1 MNVRPL
7 IIFVVV
13 GICPLLYLGRPHVGD
28 RVRLY
33 SSETAALKAV
43 QTLSTAQVQYN
54 SQVGRYARS
63 LGELGP
69 SGSNLIASDLA
80 SGEKQGYR
88 FKLTVTPEGYSIQAV
103 PAVFG
108 KTGSRTFYTDQTLIV
123 RENFDPKP
131 ATRDSHEVGTS
142 RGRRE

>member
-1 MNVRPL
+1 MRPL

-13 GICPLLYLGRPHVGD
+13 GVCPLLYLGRPPVGD

-33 SSETAALKAV
+33 SPETAALKAI

-54 SQVGRYARS
+54 SQFGRYARS
-63 LGELGP
+63 LNELGP
-69 SGSNLIASDLA
+69 SGSNLIAADLA

-103 PAVFG
+103 PVVFG
-108 KTGSRTFYTDQTLIV
+108 QTGSRTFYTDQTLIV